1 MPTTTLTPS
10 DFSDAMIAGAWSALS
25 MSRTSSTTCRPP
37 MPPAAFTR
45 SAAIRTPRSSSPAS
59 DAADPEIGKTA
70 PIRIG
75 DAEAQP
81 ARASDPMTTDAI
93 AAPKRA
99 VARLMASP

>member
-1 MPTTTLTPS
+1 
-10 DFSDAMIAGAWSALS
+10 
-25 MSRTSSTTCRPP
+25 

-75 DAEAQP
+75 GAAVAQP
-81 ARASDPMTTDAI
+81 ARVSDPTSREATDA
-93 AAPKRA
+93 PRRA
-99 VARLMASP
+99 IDRLMASP